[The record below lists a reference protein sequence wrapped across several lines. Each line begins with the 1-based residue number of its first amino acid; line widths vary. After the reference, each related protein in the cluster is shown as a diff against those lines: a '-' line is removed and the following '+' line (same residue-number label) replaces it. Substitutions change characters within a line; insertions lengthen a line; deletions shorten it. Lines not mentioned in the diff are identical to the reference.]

1 MSEIR
6 KYRDNE
12 MNFILFQLKINPAI
26 NTQKSHRLFKD
37 HFINLSGLHDNEEY
51 LRPHFLNVYHY
62 VHLKR

>member
-1 MSEIR
+1 
-6 KYRDNE
+6 